1 MLLLLDRDLEPDLDL
16 IGVIVSTAKVEEEE
30 EDEDEED
37 EDAVVEVDDIFAP
50 KGGIP
55 FLVGVFPF
63 TSSRSKGLYRSSYNI
78 SFV

>member
-30 EDEDEED
+30 EDEDE

>member
-1 MLLLLDRDLEPDLDL
+1 MLLLLDRDLEADLDL

-30 EDEDEED
+30 EDEED